1 MADINDLI
9 KQFYSVN
16 DLREMAQPIDTS
28 KFRADLLSEKLI
40 QLRESL
46 QTADKDNVPT
56 LWRQLTESID
66 DWVFMWN
73 YDEGLVT
80 KELFLL
86 RSIRGLA
93 RNADK
98 LLAEI
103 KGLALEKEQEEFLG
117 ADVGPNETVMD
128 QLRRKPIKESGVIIG
143 YAEPLDLALNARII
157 FEHDPRWRK
166 RIEYNEFAG
175 VTTIDREFLL
185 DHVCYNA
192 KLWLEEHYQ
201 NLNLP
206 KKEVGAVV
214 DNIGRKN
221 PFHPVKDK
229 LNSLPAWDG
238 VARLDK
244 MLTKY
249 FGANNTK
256 LHDAYSS
263 KIMIAAV
270 ARVFDPGCQVD
281 TMLGLIGRQGA
292 KKGQSI
298 KALAYGDE
306 WFSNTPID
314 IRNKDGAISIQGKW
328 LVEIPECH
336 GVFGGN
342 YDLSK
347 SWLTI
352 HVDRYRAPFATYA
365 EDHKRGCVFWATTN
379 SMDLEFLADA
389 TGSRRFWFLSVK
401 DIDLD
406 GLIEVRD
413 QLWAEALYRYHSGEP
428 WWLSP
433 ALERDRGEQN
443 KRFALNDS
451 WEDLISYFLDTLKL
465 ENGVAYFKLEEV
477 YDYLSI
483 DIKLRDR
490 KSAKRIAEILRS
502 YNAQKK
508 QVRKGHIRT
517 KLWTWSPEEES

>member
-9 KQFYSVN
+9 KQYYSVN
-16 DLREMAQPIDTS
+16 QLREMARPIDTS
-28 KFRADLLSEKLI
+28 KFRADLLTEKFV

-46 QTADKDNVPT
+46 QTCDKDEMPG
-56 LWRQLTESID
+56 LWGLLTESLD
-66 DWVFMWN
+66 DLVFLWN

-80 KELFLL
+80 RELFLL

-93 RNADK
+93 RNSDK

-103 KGLALEKEQEEFLG
+103 KGAALEQQQDEIGGE
-117 ADVGPNETVMD
+117 DIGPDDNVLD
-128 QLRRKPIKESGVIIG
+128 QLRRKPIRESGVVIG

-157 FEHDPRWRK
+157 FEHDPRWRN
-166 RIEYNEFAG
+166 RIEFNEFAG

-214 DNIGRKN
+214 DNIGRNN
-221 PFHPVKDK
+221 PYHPVKDK

-238 VARLDK
+238 VSRLDK
-244 MLTKY
+244 MLTRY
-249 FGANNTK
+249 FGAK
-256 LHDAYSS
+256 DSELHDAYSS

-270 ARVFDPGCQVD
+270 ARVFEPGCQVD

-306 WFSNTPID
+306 WFSNTPLD

-342 YDLSK
+342 YDMSK
-347 SWLTI
+347 SWITI

-379 SMDLEFLADA
+379 SMDLEFLADS
-389 TGSRRFWFLSVK
+389 TGSRRFWFLTVK

-406 GLIEVRD
+406 GLIQARD
-413 QLWAEALYRYHSGEP
+413 QLWAEALYRYHAQEP

-433 ALERDRGEQN
+433 KLEHMRGEQN
-443 KRFALNDS
+443 KKFALSDS
-451 WEDLISYFLDTLKL
+451 WEDAVHKFIDCLDLEDGIGYFLLDDL
-465 ENGVAYFKLEEV
+465 F
-477 YDYLSI
+477 DYLRI
-483 DIKLRDR
+483 DNKGRDM
-490 KSAKRIAEILRS
+490 KSQKRLADILRS
-502 YNAQKK
+502 VGANKK
-508 QVRKGHIRT
+508 RVRQGNTRT
-517 KLWTWSPEEES
+517 YMWTWSPDEVS